1 MRGILVDE
9 SVKVFSEPGDQ
20 AISLFTLQKGDQFEL
35 GKVTRKKREV
45 WVEITTTS
53 GQSGYI
59 AGETRIFEIKKV
71 QLLNPDAELH
81 EDPSDESN
89 VLKKFEKNSIVTAV
103 GFEKDEGKGW
113 VKVIDGDSVTG
124 YIKGDSRIRVYQEAT
139 KAGGKK
145 LMLTGGM
152 FALLGIAFYIYSLN
166 QVQTQTEGAT
176 SNMSILTVAVV
187 AFGLM
192 QFVQGILQYYKAKKE
207 ETEKK

>member
-1 MRGILVDE
+1 MRGILVDDT
-9 SVKVFSEPGDQ
+9 VKVYSEPGNQ
-20 AISLFTLQKGDQFEL
+20 NISLLTLQKGDEFEL
-35 GKVTRKKREV
+35 GKVTKKNREV
-45 WVEITTTS
+45 WVQITLPA

-71 QLLNPDAELH
+71 QLLNPDAEIR
-81 EDPSDESN
+81 EAPTNESS
-89 VLKKFEKNSIVTAV
+89 VLKKLEKNAIVTAI
-103 GFEKDEGKGW
+103 GFEKDDEKGW
-113 VKVIDGDSVTG
+113 VKVIDSDEVVGF
-124 YIKGDSRIRVYQEAT
+124 IKGDSRIRVYQEAT

-152 FALLGIAFYIYSLN
+152 FALLGIAFYIYSL
-166 QVQTQTEGAT
+166 TQAQAQAEGA

-192 QFVQGILQYYKAKKE
+192 QFVQGILQYYKAKKT